1 MHIIGIEL
9 IDSEKDVIQNLCKK
23 GIRQYSLVPKEK
35 YWMHSSWRG
44 IKMKGKYRNNEKLP
58 ILEFY
63 EDSGKS

>member
-35 YWMHSSWRG
+35 YWMHSS
-44 IKMKGKYRNNEKLP
+44 
-58 ILEFY
+58 
-63 EDSGKS
+63 